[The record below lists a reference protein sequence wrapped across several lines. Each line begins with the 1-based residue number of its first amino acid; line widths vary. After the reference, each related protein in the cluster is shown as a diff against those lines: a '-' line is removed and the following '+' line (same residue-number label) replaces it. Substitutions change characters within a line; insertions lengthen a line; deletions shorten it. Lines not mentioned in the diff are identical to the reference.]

1 MKVLVFDTETTGLIP
16 KKRNDVWPSIVQLSY
31 VFFDTKNPIDMVVE
45 NDIVNVGN
53 IEIPIDTIKIH
64 GITNKISCEQGKP
77 IKDVILRFSDYIGKS
92 DILVAHNLQFDKRI
106 IIKEY
111 ERLEY
116 PNYFNLYN
124 KIYYDTMTN
133 GKELC
138 QIYINGRNRRPYLKF
153 PKLTELYIKLFGE
166 DTLAISNAHN
176 AIIDVIMTMRCY
188 LRMNTIGHTIN
199 FQNLYKQFL

>member
-16 KKRNDVWPSIVQLSY
+16 KKETQVWPIVVQLSY
-31 VFFDTKNPIDMVVE
+31 VFFDTNNPGNMVIE

-53 IEIPIDTIKIH
+53 IEIPIDSIRIH
-64 GITNKISCEQGKP
+64 GITNEISYERGKP
-77 IKDVILRFSDYIGKS
+77 IKDVILKFSEYIEQS

-106 IIKEY
+106 IMKEY

-124 KIYYDTMTN
+124 KVYYDTMHN

-138 QIYINGRNRRPYLKF
+138 QIYIAGRYKRPYLKF
-153 PKLTELYIKLFGE
+153 PKLTELYSKLFGE
-166 DTLAISNAHN
+166 DELAMSNAHN

-188 LRMNTIGHTIN
+188 LKMNTIKHTIN
-199 FQNLYKQFL
+199 FENLYKQFL

>member
-16 KKRNDVWPSIVQLSY
+16 KKETQEWPHIVQLSY
-31 VFFDTKNPIDMVVE
+31 VFFDTENPGDMIIE

-53 IEIPIDTIKIH
+53 IEIPIDSIKVH
-64 GITNKISCEQGKP
+64 GITNDISYERGKP
-77 IKDVILRFSDYIGKS
+77 IKDVILKFSENIGQS

-111 ERLEY
+111 ERLGY

-124 KIYYDTMTN
+124 KVYYDTMLS

-138 QIYINGRNRRPYLKF
+138 QIYIGGHYKRPYLKF
-153 PKLTELYIKLFGE
+153 PKLTELYFKLFGE
-166 DTLAISNAHN
+166 DKLAISNAHN

-188 LRMNTIGHTIN
+188 LKMNTIRHTIN
-199 FQNLYKQFL
+199 FEKLYKQFL